1 MTGNKTQTLDG
12 GQVMV
17 RPEFLAV
24 LQANSLDTFE
34 KIMAHAGGSVMRSVP
49 GRSTVRIELNQ
60 AEDAMVAFLKRYESE
75 YASLGQRL
83 LRFFRWP
90 GARDE
95 ALHEWNA
102 IEQLRAHRFN
112 TAIPMAV
119 GQQKRFGVVVRSFVM
134 TAEIVGGVAA
144 HDYVST
150 LQPTARRALVQQI
163 AELTQR
169 FHGAGF
175 AHKDYYLS
183 HIFVGPPQPSARNPE
198 LVFIDLQRLNRPRW
212 FQDRWLVKDLA
223 ALGYSAQLSG
233 ATRTDLLSFYKTCFM
248 RSRLQA
254 QDRRLIRTIMAR
266 INALHR
272 RAPKYDVIWD
282 QPGVRP
288 RNV

>member
-1 MTGNKTQTLDG
+1 MTENQTQPLDG
-12 GQVMV
+12 GQVTV

-24 LQANSLDTFE
+24 LRANGLETFE
-34 KIMAHAGGSVMRSVP
+34 KIMAHARGSVMRSVP

-60 AEDAMVAFLKRYESE
+60 AEGTMVAFLKRYESQ
-75 YASLGQRL
+75 YVSFGRKL

-90 GARDE
+90 GACDE

-102 IEQLRAHRFN
+102 IEQLRDHGFN
-112 TAIPMAV
+112 TAIPIAV
-119 GQQKRFGVVVRSFVM
+119 GQQKRMGVVVRSFLM

-144 HDYVST
+144 HEFVRT
-150 LQPTARRALVQQI
+150 LQPTTRRALVQRI

-175 AHKDYYLS
+175 AHRDYYLS
-183 HIFVGPPQPSARNPE
+183 HIFVRPPQPSARNPE
-198 LVFIDLQRLNRPRW
+198 LVFIDLQRLFRPRW

-233 ATRTDLLSFYKTCFM
+233 ATRTDLLSFYKTCLM

-266 INALHR
+266 ITALHG